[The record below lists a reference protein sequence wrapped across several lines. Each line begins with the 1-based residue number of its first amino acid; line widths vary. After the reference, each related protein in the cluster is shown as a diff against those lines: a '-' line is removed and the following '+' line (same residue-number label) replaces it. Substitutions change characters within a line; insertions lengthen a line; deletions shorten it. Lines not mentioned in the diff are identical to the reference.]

1 MADPRYLPPDF
12 DERRPPALG
21 SGGLFFFQ
29 VPLPLPGRVPALP
42 DADLHLLPATLYLD
56 MPPSIRP
63 RPCLAYGPPGLMAEA
78 FRAGCAD
85 YLRDPWGLE
94 ELTARAGRFERFSL
108 SLEGRLVRV
117 SHRRL
122 ACLGR
127 RVSLGE
133 AEYRAF
139 WTLAWSL
146 NAVVPRSALRP
157 GRIPGQARTG
167 PDSRAPDVLVSSLR
181 RKLRTL
187 DPGLP
192 GALRSIRGQGY
203 LLVGDACG

>member
-21 SGGLFFFQ
+21 SGGLFFFPA
-29 VPLPLPGRVPALP
+29 PLPPAGRVPALP
-42 DADLHLLPATLYLD
+42 DADLHLLPASLYLD
-56 MPPSIRP
+56 IPPSARP

-94 ELTARAGRFERFSL
+94 ELKARAGRFERFSL
-108 SLEGRLVRV
+108 SLEGRIVQV
-117 SHRRL
+117 CHRQL
-122 ACLGR
+122 ACSGR

-133 AEYRAF
+133 AEYLAF
-139 WTLAWSL
+139 RTLAWSL

-157 GRIPGQARTG
+157 GDGPGQTVAG
-167 PDSRAPDVLVSSLR
+167 QESRAPDVLVSNLR
-181 RKLRTL
+181 RKLKTL